1 MDQHERTRLM
11 TRQFSLLL
19 LTTSFFG
26 FAWSTYLILPKFFA
40 TELGLDAEAIG
51 RVVAVQG
58 LAAVC
63 VTPIVGRLVDR
74 YGRKPW
80 IVVGNLL
87 LACSGIG
94 FQFIEHLGPLL
105 YSIQILWGMGMVFT
119 FNSAGTLAADF
130 APAGRLAEAIGLFG
144 AANLG
149 MNAIAPLAG
158 EYLADSL
165 GWTSVFAVS
174 ALAAAGSALIGLSLE
189 EPETHE
195 PPPLSLG
202 QKPRPV
208 LGWAM
213 LEVYGAT
220 FAMTAAFAALF
231 TLQQPFALEHGVRH
245 VSTFFVG
252 FALVALSVRIF
263 GGRLIDRVGV
273 RRAAIVSIAFYAL
286 VPGLLAVLGA
296 HRLFFVGALMGLAHG
311 VAYPAVTALGLQR
324 TDPSSRGMVLSIVHG
339 SFNGGNATFAYL
351 LGALVEQVGFH
362 KAFWVA
368 GAISF
373 VGALLLCGRPLA
385 RRALGMSEG
394 VS

>member
-1 MDQHERTRLM
+1 MDQHERKQLM

-19 LTTSFFG
+19 VTTSFFG

-40 TELGLDAEAIG
+40 TELGLDAQEIG

-63 VTPIVGRLVDR
+63 VTPVVGRLVDR

-80 IVVGNLL
+80 IIVGNLL
-87 LACSGIG
+87 LVCSGIG
-94 FQFIEHLGPLL
+94 FQFVEQLGPLL
-105 YSIQILWGMGMVFT
+105 YAIQMLWGMGMVFT

-130 APAGRLAEAIGLFG
+130 APTDRLAEAIGLFG

-149 MNAIAPLAG
+149 MNAVAPLTA
-158 EYLADSL
+158 EYLADAL
-165 GWTSVFAVS
+165 GWKTVFAVG
-174 ALAAAGSALIGLSLE
+174 ALAATGSAVLGLFLR
-189 EPETHE
+189 EPEMPE
-195 PPPLSLG
+195 PPRLSLG
-202 QKPRPV
+202 HKPRPV
-208 LGWAM
+208 LGWSM

-220 FAMTAAFAALF
+220 FAMTAAFTALF

-245 VSTFFVG
+245 VSSFFVG

-273 RRAAIVSIAFYAL
+273 QRAAIVSIGFYAL

-296 HRLFFVGALMGLAHG
+296 QRLFFVGALMGLAHG
-311 VAYPAVTALGLQR
+311 VAYPALTALGLQR
-324 TDPSSRGMVLSIVHG
+324 TDPSSRGMVMSIVHG
-339 SFNGGNATFAYL
+339 AFNGGHACFAYF
-351 LGALVEQVGFH
+351 LGALAEQVGFNQ
-362 KAFWVA
+362 AFWIA

-373 VGALLLCGRPLA
+373 MGVLLLSFRPFVQWA
-385 RRALGMSEG
+385 ALR
-394 VS
+394 